1 MRESV
6 AISSETLSRPP
17 AEACGSV
24 AACRPLALTLL
35 TLAAAFVLAAC
46 QSGAGTATVAP
57 TPQASLT
64 VTPSSSPWASPSAVS
79 TIVPSPSPQHGVF
92 TLTGSM
98 REPRVQHAAAMLRDG
113 RVLVV
118 GSGATAEI
126 YDPSTGKFSTTGS
139 LSHDRTEPSA
149 VTLLDG
155 RVLVVGAA
163 DNVDAK
169 DTGAEI
175 YDPATGKFTPVRPL
189 IDRSGAAVALLQD
202 GRVLIAGG
210 SDVRSG
216 KCLVS
221 AELYDPAS
229 GKFSLT
235 GSMRAERVVATA
247 TPLTD
252 GRVLI
257 AGGSKCGGDPQ
268 AGTAISFAT
277 AEIYD
282 PASGSFNPAGNM
294 TVPRED
300 HAATAL
306 SDGRVLI
313 TGGFSYQ
320 GGSYLSSA
328 EVFNPSTDAF
338 TATGSMLTSRGD
350 HVAVLLPDGKVLVA
364 GGLSEVDPV
373 DGLATAE
380 LFDPTTGV
388 FTATGS
394 MQSPRQAFTG
404 TLLPDGEVLVTG
416 GGGDFTS
423 CELYWP

>member
-1 MRESV
+1 M
-6 AISSETLSRPP
+6 
-17 AEACGSV
+17 
-24 AACRPLALTLL
+24 
-35 TLAAAFVLAAC
+35 
-46 QSGAGTATVAP
+46 Q
-57 TPQASLT
+57 
-64 VTPSSSPWASPSAVS
+64 
-79 TIVPSPSPQHGVF
+79 
-92 TLTGSM
+92 
-98 REPRVQHAAAMLRDG
+98 EPRVQHAAATLDDG
-113 RVLVV
+113 RVLLV
-118 GSGATAEI
+118 GGDSLAAEI
-126 YDPSTGKFSTTGS
+126 YDPSTGKFTSTGS
-139 LSHDRTEPSA
+139 LSHYRTQPA
-149 VTLLDG
+149 AITLPDG
-155 RVLVVGAA
+155 RVLVVEAA
-163 DNVDAK
+163 DPDDPHEAT

-175 YDPATGKFTPVRPL
+175 YDPATGRFTPVRPL
-189 IDRSGAAVALLQD
+189 IDRSGAAVALLKD

-229 GKFSLT
+229 GKFTLT

-247 TPLTD
+247 TPLAD

-257 AGGSKCGGDPQ
+257 AGGSECGGDPQ

-282 PASGSFNPAGNM
+282 PASGSFSQAGNM
-294 TVPRED
+294 TVAREE
-300 HAATAL
+300 HTATAL

-320 GGSYLSSA
+320 GGSFLSSA
-328 EVFNPSTDAF
+328 EIFNPSTDAF

-373 DGLATAE
+373 DGVTTAE

-394 MQSPRQAFTG
+394 MHSPRRAFTG

-416 GGGDFTS
+416 GGDFTS